1 MSKGALETFFRPRSA
16 VGVARLWKTNKEKK
30 KQWWLDVEKQVL
42 QHCDPCTRPAAQ
54 LTALGHFP
62 ECTAA
67 PAGRE
72 AELTVAVALAEE
84 AESDLG
90 EAGRAGLPEGRKP
103 HRERAGLGGPA
114 RRGVPGALAE

>member
-1 MSKGALETFFRPRSA
+1 MLKNRSCSTVIPAPALARP
-16 VGVARLWKTNKEKK
+16 
-30 KQWWLDVEKQVL
+30 
-42 QHCDPCTRPAAQ
+42 
-54 LTALGHFP
+54 TALGHFP

-72 AELTVAVALAEE
+72 AELTVALAEE

-103 HRERAGLGGPA
+103 HRERARASEA
-114 RRGVPGALAE
+114 RPGAASREPSLNGLRLRGGEPHVTRWRAT

>member
-1 MSKGALETFFRPRSA
+1 MLKNRSCSTVIPA
-16 VGVARLWKTNKEKK
+16 PA
-30 KQWWLDVEKQVL
+30 
-42 QHCDPCTRPAAQ
+42 PAAQ

-72 AELTVAVALAEE
+72 AELTVALAEE

-90 EAGRAGLPEGRKP
+90 EAGRARLPGGRKP
-103 HRERAGLGGPA
+103 HRERAGLGGPT

>member
-1 MSKGALETFFRPRSA
+1 MLKNRSCSTVIPAPAPARP
-16 VGVARLWKTNKEKK
+16 
-30 KQWWLDVEKQVL
+30 
-42 QHCDPCTRPAAQ
+42 
-54 LTALGHFP
+54 TALGHFP

>member
-1 MSKGALETFFRPRSA
+1 MLKNRSCSTVIPA
-16 VGVARLWKTNKEKK
+16 PA
-30 KQWWLDVEKQVL
+30 
-42 QHCDPCTRPAAQ
+42 PAARP
-54 LTALGHFP
+54 TALGHFP

-72 AELTVAVALAEE
+72 AELTVALAEE